1 MATKKDTA
9 KETEKKTKA
18 AKTTKAAKEETKA
31 PAKKTAKA
39 AKETA
44 KEDTKKKTSKKAAE
58 EVAEEK
64 PAKKATKA
72 SKATEEAKAPA
83 KKNTKAAKEAAAEEK
98 PAKASKA
105 SKKAA
110 ESAEEKP
117 AKKTRGKAAKTEE
130 APAAAGDGELD
141 EAAKEL
147 FSQKIKEILAL
158 AKKKKNVLEYAE
170 ISDFFADMGLNEE
183 QLDNVLEVLEN
194 SGIDVL
200 RVSDTDDDIPDDD
213 DMVLTDEDEVDME
226 NIDLSVPDGISI
238 EDPVRMYLKEIGK
251 VPLLT
256 AEQEIDLAKA
266 MEAGID
272 AEKAL
277 AEDEG
282 KNKLSAAKKKELEQ
296 AVYEGNEAKK
306 RLAEANLRLVVSI
319 AKRYVGRGMLF
330 LDLIQEGNLGLIKA
344 VEKFDFRKG
353 FKFSTYATWWIRQ
366 AITRAIADQARTI
379 RIPVHMV
386 ETINKL
392 IRVSRQLLQ
401 ELGREPLPEEV
412 AKEMNL
418 PVERVREILKI
429 SQEPVSLETPI
440 GEEEDSHL
448 GDFIQDDNVPVPAD
462 AAAFTL
468 LKEQLVEVLDTL
480 TEREQKVL
488 RLRFGLDDGRAR
500 TLEEVGKEFNV
511 TRERIR
517 QIEAKALRKLR
528 HPSRS
533 RKLKDY
539 LD

>member
-1 MATKKDTA
+1 MAKKEVASKETETKKTVKATTKKTTA
-9 KETEKKTKA
+9 KEAESKETAKKATTKKETAKKETEKA
-18 AKTTKAAKEETKA
+18 EPE
-31 PAKKTAKA
+31 KKTAK
-39 AKETA
+39 KT
-44 KEDTKKKTSKKAAE
+44 TKKVVIVTDESTKAKKTKKAAE
-58 EVAEEK
+58 EEVV
-64 PAKKATKA
+64 
-72 SKATEEAKAPA
+72 EEAVVEKKTA
-83 KKNTKAAKEAAAEEK
+83 KRG
-98 PAKASKA
+98 
-105 SKKAA
+105 KKAA
-110 ESAEEKP
+110 EAEALKEEVKAKKTTKKAAKAEEK
-117 AKKTRGKAAKTEE
+117 TSSD
-130 APAAAGDGELD
+130 DGEID
-141 EAAKEL
+141 EATKEL
-147 FSQKIKEILAL
+147 FAQKIKDILAL

-170 ISDFFADMGLNEE
+170 ISDFFAELNLNED
-183 QLDNVLEVLEN
+183 QFDNVLEVLEN

-200 RVSDTDDDIPDDD
+200 RVSEEDIDDLPEDEDMLLTDDD
-213 DMVLTDEDEVDME
+213 EEVDME

-256 AEQEIDLAKA
+256 ADQEIDLAKA

-272 AEKAL
+272 AEKEL

-282 KNKLSAAKKKELEQ
+282 KNKLSDARKKELN
-296 AVYEGNEAKK
+296 AIIYEGEEAKK

-412 AKEMNL
+412 AKEMNM

-468 LKEQLVEVLDTL
+468 LKEQLVEVLGTL